1 MQRETLPRPR
11 YVCAVCGEIIRASDD
26 LGGDITIPNRDGA
39 VYHAHLDCYI
49 GQLSG
54 GERAQNG
61 TVAREAA
68 QDDEAAEAEAE
79 AWL

>member
-1 MQRETLPRPR
+1 MRTNARLPRPR
-11 YVCAVCGEIIRASDD
+11 YRCAVCGEIIRDTAD

-49 GQLSG
+49 GQLGG

-68 QDDEAAEAEAE
+68 QDDEAEDAE

>member
-1 MQRETLPRPR
+1 MRTDARLPRPR
-11 YVCAVCGEIIRASDD
+11 YVCAVCDKPIANTAD

-39 VYHAHLDCYI
+39 VYHAHLECYI

-68 QDDEAAEAEAE
+68 QDAEAEDAE